1 MSIDLRCLDFFLKSL
16 SADEEADPI
25 ISLPLPLLAAFS
37 LAFLLLFSFP
47 PISPSPKRTT
57 GFLPR
62 SNMLLL
68 NPFLLL
74 RTADGEGEEEDGG
87 VGGSGVGDIPRTVRI

>member
-1 MSIDLRCLDFFLKSL
+1 MSTDLRCLDFFLKSL
-16 SADEEADPI
+16 SADEEEDPI
-25 ISLPLPLLAAFS
+25 ISLLAAVS